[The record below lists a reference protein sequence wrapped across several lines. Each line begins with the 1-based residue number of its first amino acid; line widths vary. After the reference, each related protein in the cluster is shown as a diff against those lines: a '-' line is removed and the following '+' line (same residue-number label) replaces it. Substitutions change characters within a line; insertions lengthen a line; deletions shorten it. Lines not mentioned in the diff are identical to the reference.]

1 MSSPAQ
7 GATPPRVRLSLRT
20 RWTVALLSLVFVT
33 IGVYAVL
40 GAQIQRRSL
49 SEAERAL
56 QVAVLD
62 HAVELFLHDITAG
75 ADATHRVGLVLTE
88 ASIGDDEA
96 RLRLAQDALA
106 RADTLA
112 QVAIYAPDGAFI
124 DAIAR
129 KGAAGAPPPPRLPAG
144 ASEEGWLAPE
154 VLEGRAVLRYL
165 APIDRDGER
174 RAFMLGT
181 LGPGLV
187 ERLAGIS
194 RDRFDGRDDG
204 LMILDGA
211 QRVLVGPAEG
221 PLAVGADL
229 RGADLL
235 RHIDVPAAGFGA
247 DFGAATEFTAA
258 SGEAMLGSLRAIGAM
273 GLAVVARRPES
284 AVYRS
289 LRDANEMLL
298 ISGAAL
304 ALVALVIGAWL
315 AERTT
320 RSVGRLVALT
330 RAYARRDFSARWTQR
345 SGDEM
350 DLLGGAM
357 VDMADQ
363 LAEGERELARRA
375 AVEADLSR
383 FLPAE
388 VARRVAAGEH
398 SLALG
403 GQRRRVSVLFADV
416 VSFTT
421 FAETAPPERVVAFL
435 NELFS
440 VLSEVVFR
448 HGGTVDKFIGDC
460 VMAIFGAPEDQPDH
474 AARALAAAED
484 MHRFVETSAP
494 AWKERY
500 GVEARLGIGVN
511 VGEALVG
518 NLGSERRME
527 YTAIGDTINVAARL
541 EGLARAGQTLVTAD
555 LARAAGEG
563 FEFASCGEHPLRGK
577 RLPVEILELR

>member
-1 MSSPAQ
+1 MSPPAPD
-7 GATPPRVRLSLRT
+7 AASPRVRLSLRA
-20 RWTVALLSLVFVT
+20 RWTLVLLSLVLAA
-33 IGVYAVL
+33 IGLYAVL
-40 GAQIQRRSL
+40 GAQIQRRGL

-62 HAVELFLHDITAG
+62 HVAELFQRDL
-75 ADATHRVGLVLTE
+75 ADAAEATRRVGLVLTE
-88 ASIGDDEA
+88 ASITDDEA

-112 QVAIYAPDGAFI
+112 QVAIYAPDGALI

-129 KGAAGAPPPPRLPAG
+129 KDAAGAPPPARLPGG
-144 ASEEGWLAPE
+144 AHEEGWLAPE
-154 VLEGRAVLRYL
+154 VHEGRALLRYL

-174 RAFMLGT
+174 RALLLGT
-181 LGPGLV
+181 LGPGLA
-187 ERLAGIS
+187 ERLAGLS

-204 LMILDGA
+204 LLVLDGER
-211 QRVLVGPAEG
+211 RVLVGPASG

-229 RGADLL
+229 RGVDLL
-235 RHIDVPAAGFGA
+235 RHIDVPAAGFAA
-247 DFGAATEFTAA
+247 DYGAATEFTAA
-258 SGEAMLGSLRAIGAM
+258 SGEAMLGSLRAIGAL
-273 GLAVVARRPES
+273 GLAVAARRPES

-289 LRDANEMLL
+289 LRDAREMLIL
-298 ISGAAL
+298 SGAAL
-304 ALVALVIGAWL
+304 ALAALAIGAWL
-315 AERTT
+315 AGRTT
-320 RSVGRLVALT
+320 RSVRRLVALT
-330 RAYARRDFSARWTQR
+330 RAYAGRDFSARWTSR

-357 VDMADQ
+357 GDMADQ
-363 LAEGERELARRA
+363 LAAGERELARRA

-403 GQRRRVSVLFADV
+403 GQRRGVSVLFADV

-460 VMAIFGAPEDQPDH
+460 VMAIFGAPDDQPDH

-494 AWKERY
+494 AWRQKY

-511 VGEALVG
+511 TGEALVG

-541 EGLARAGQTLVTAD
+541 EGLARAGQTLVTAE